1 MSLFVVFRLCRLYFD
16 KLSRSTDYDPLIF
29 DDPSTRMDMNQFKL
43 LIKVIHDTKDCM
55 VDFMSNRVAELHSES
70 VSEDQERNYNLAIL
84 SDYYDSLVIRNYPRV
99 YPEVMAEARQ
109 WLDLWNSL
117 FLISVANLMGSPV
130 CKWSWRERAVGDR
143 LFKDEVFDD
152 DEWQDQWE
160 FANQQ

>member
-1 MSLFVVFRLCRLYFD
+1 
-16 KLSRSTDYDPLIF
+16 
-29 DDPSTRMDMNQFKL
+29 
-43 LIKVIHDTKDCM
+43 
-55 VDFMSNRVAELHSES
+55 
-70 VSEDQERNYNLAIL
+70 
-84 SDYYDSLVIRNYPRV
+84 
-99 YPEVMAEARQ
+99 MAEARQ